1 MPPEPSTPGLPPL
14 RLSASGLT
22 LRRGSRT
29 VLSGLSLEV
38 ARGEALLLTGPNG
51 AGKTTLL
58 RALAGLLPPA
68 SGSIRLEGGDGDPE
82 SLEACHYVGHRNG
95 LKAAL
100 TVAENA
106 AFWGAY
112 LDAGRGESLAVQVW
126 AALERFGLA
135 ALADIPSGYL
145 SAGQQRR
152 LALTRLLVARRPV
165 WLLDE
170 PTVSLDAAAAA
181 LLADVI
187 ADHLRAGGLAVAA
200 THVELG
206 LPEARELRLGT
217 ATAAGAAARAAT
229 EQDGRL

>member
-1 MPPEPSTPGLPPL
+1 VT
-14 RLSASGLT
+14 
-22 LRRGSRT
+22 
-29 VLSGLSLEV
+29 
-38 ARGEALLLTGPNG
+38 RGEALLLTGPNG

-68 SGSIRLEGGDGDPE
+68 SGSIRVEGSGGDPDL
-82 SLEACHYVGHRNG
+82 LEACHYVGHRNG

-112 LDAGRGESLAVQVW
+112 LDPAPGEALTEDVW
-126 AALERFGLA
+126 TALERFGLA
-135 ALADIPSGYL
+135 ALADIPAGYL

-181 LLADVI
+181 LLAEVV
-187 ADHLRAGGLAVAA
+187 ADHLRAGGVAVAA
-200 THVELG
+200 THVELNLSG
-206 LPEARELRLGT
+206 ARELRLG
-217 ATAAGAAARAAT
+217 AASAGRAAAD
-229 EQDGRL
+229 EDGRA

>member
-1 MPPEPSTPGLPPL
+1 
-14 RLSASGLT
+14 
-22 LRRGSRT
+22 
-29 VLSGLSLEV
+29 V

-68 SGSIRLEGGDGDPE
+68 SGSIRVEGSGGDPDL
-82 SLEACHYVGHRNG
+82 LEACHYVGHRNG

-112 LDAGRGESLAVQVW
+112 LDPGHGQGLTEEVW
-126 AALERFGLA
+126 SALERFGLA
-135 ALADIPSGYL
+135 ALADIPAGYL

-181 LLADVI
+181 LLAEVV

-206 LPEARELRLGT
+206 LSGARELRLG
-217 ATAAGAAARAAT
+217 AASAERAAT
-229 EQDGRL
+229 DEDGRA